1 MKVNCSPEAFVIRDK
16 DYSIIS
22 CSPETLIEKKNNI
35 IKTKPIAG
43 TMKKNKN
50 STRLK
55 AKRFFQQR

>member
-43 TMKKNKN
+43 TMRRLKN

-55 AKRFFQQR
+55 AKKYFQTK